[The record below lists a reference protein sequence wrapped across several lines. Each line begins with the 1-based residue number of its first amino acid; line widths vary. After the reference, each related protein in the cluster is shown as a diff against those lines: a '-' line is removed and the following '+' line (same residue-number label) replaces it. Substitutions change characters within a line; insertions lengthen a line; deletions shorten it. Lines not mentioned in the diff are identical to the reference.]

1 MVLRL
6 FLAFFL
12 FLSAECGFSQGG
24 HWLIYFS
31 GKNTSVDLYKFFDS
45 KAIER
50 RQRQN
55 IPFDISDYPVRKDYV
70 QDVEAIAD
78 SIFYSFRWLNALWV
92 YAGEDDIAQIKELP
106 FVKKVERLNTEGR
119 IILCEEDSAS
129 KYFHTAAEILKDQ
142 ISSMGGEL
150 FIKNGYRGRGVRIAV
165 LDAGFTKANKSVFLK
180 HLFDN
185 KQILRAYDFIRKDT
199 IKYKHSSHGRMTL
212 SCIAGQ
218 KGDTVIGLAT
228 EAEFLLARTEYN
240 SIEPF
245 REELFWMKAAEWAD
259 RYGADIISS
268 SLGYEKPRYCRK
280 DMDGKTSYV
289 TKAALWAARK
299 GILVVNAAGNSGDS
313 KWRMLGAPADADSII
328 TVGGAQCCKP
338 LAISFTGVG
347 PTYDGRLKP
356 ELSANANVEADGVTK
371 LSHVYG
377 TSFATPLVAGF
388 AACVLGMHPE
398 WKNMEL
404 RQKLMESGH
413 LYPYFDY
420 SLGYGLPQAS
430 YFVMGRKFYLS
441 PGRIDN
447 VLGNDNFIGV
457 RVINPRIG
465 EDVLYYRL
473 EDGDGHIIKYGA
485 TVIESTMPV
494 YFDKDYMKGKVLRVF
509 YNGEERAFHF

>member
-1 MVLRL
+1 MIPRL
-6 FLAFFL
+6 VIAFFL
-12 FLSAECGFSQGG
+12 FLSAIGGYSQGE
-24 HWLIYFS
+24 HWLVYFT
-31 GKNTSVDLYKFFDS
+31 GKDTSVDLYKFFDS

-50 RQRQN
+50 RQRQH
-55 IPFDISDYPVRKDYV
+55 ISFDISDYPVKKDYV
-70 QDVEAIAD
+70 QDVVAIAD
-78 SIFYSFRWLNALWV
+78 SVYYSFRWINALWI
-92 YAGEDDIAQIKELP
+92 YARDNEVAKINELP
-106 FVKKVERLNTEGR
+106 FVRKVEKLNDNGR
-119 IILCEEDSAS
+119 VVLCEEDTARSVFYSA
-129 KYFHTAAEILKDQ
+129 KEILKDQ
-142 ISSMGGEL
+142 INSLGGEL
-150 FIKNGYRGRGVRIAV
+150 FIKNGYRGKGVRIAV

-218 KGDTVIGLAT
+218 KGDTVIGLASD
-228 EAEFLLARTEYN
+228 AEFLLARTEYN
-240 SIEPF
+240 MIEPF

-328 TVGGAQCCKP
+328 TVGGAQCCKL

-377 TSFATPLVAGF
+377 TSFAAPLIAGF
-388 AACVLGMHPE
+388 AACVLGMHPD
-398 WKNMEL
+398 WTNMEL

-430 YFVMGRKFYLS
+430 YFILGHKFYLS
-441 PGRIDN
+441 TGKIDN
-447 VLGNDNFIGV
+447 VLGNDNYIGV
-457 RVINPRIG
+457 RVLYPQIG
-465 EDVLYYRL
+465 RDILYYRL
-473 EDGDGHIIKYGA
+473 EDEEGHIVKYGA
-485 TVIESTMPV
+485 TVVESTMPV
-494 YFDKDYMKGKVLRVF
+494 YFDKNYLKGKVLRVF
-509 YNGEERAFHF
+509 YNGEERVFHF